1 MTNKMAIRY
10 LTPVKT
16 FMKRQDF
23 DRHYIEAM
31 ELAIKVL
38 GTEPLSA
45 EWVFTADGGSWHC
58 SNCKGLVGFGSFH
71 PKDNFCSNCGAK
83 MRNVE

>member
-1 MTNKMAIRY
+1 MTNKMAIKY

-31 ELAIKVL
+31 ELAIKTLDENQKLKDMFNV
-38 GTEPLSA
+38 A
-45 EWVFTADGGSWHC
+45 NDADDFWHEVRVMFE
-58 SNCKGLVGFGSFH
+58 G
-71 PKDNFCSNCGAK
+71 
-83 MRNVE
+83 E